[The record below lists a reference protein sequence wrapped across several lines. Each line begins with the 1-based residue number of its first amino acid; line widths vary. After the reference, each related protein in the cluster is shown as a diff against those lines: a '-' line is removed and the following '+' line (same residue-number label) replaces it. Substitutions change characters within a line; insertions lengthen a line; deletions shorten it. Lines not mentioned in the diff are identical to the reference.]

1 MRQMPLLFMGMCNDK
16 DTPVP
21 CLFEAYIPVRIDRNK
36 EKENDIK
43 KVISDRDGK
52 WQQESME
59 GGVRGAASDRHPEE
73 VSLRRW
79 CLVWDEKNEKEPA
92 M

>member
-52 WQQESME
+52 
-59 GGVRGAASDRHPEE
+59 
-73 VSLRRW
+73 
-79 CLVWDEKNEKEPA
+79 
-92 M
+92 